1 MEDKTDKTTR
11 TGETQHLMPLF
22 SVWCSIQ
29 TDKLADQLAPA
40 FLRFIFATSRKPN
53 STRLW
58 LQVNFWRF
66 NFCDVLKASSIHV
79 IALSIPGINA
89 QAFRAGLVNLVLL
102 ASRLRQLGLGQGKCE
117 RSSRVTVKRSKR
129 ALTDSL
135 ALFPALAI
143 PSRSASVRFAMAIKK
158 KQSISKPSSNG
169 NRSRNGASQSKP
181 SHTGPQNTAVRTYS
195 IPDFRL
201 EHPDLAVK
209 RLVEKDKDGAE
220 HVRYEVTG
228 NLDAP
233 VPPIRDS
240 KYLNKQQCIEI
251 YRYMLLN
258 RKMEVALENLY
269 KQGKVVGGVYFGL
282 GQEACSCASAYALD
296 KDDWFAPMIRNQGAL
311 LVRGF
316 GASDTM
322 MQYMAKADS
331 PTKGRDGT
339 SHFGDIEERNMV
351 SPISML
357 GDLIPVL
364 SGVALGARLQ
374 GRNIATLTWIGDGG
388 QSTGVTYEG
397 INFAA
402 VQNLGLVLFVESNLW
417 AYSTPSEMQYR
428 VKDLAERAIGY
439 GIPGVIVDGTD
450 ACQVYDAAHDAVERA
465 HRAEGPTLIEAKMMR
480 MKGHAIHDAAAYVP
494 KPMFDFWKKRD
505 PIARF
510 ENYLVKEK
518 KWLTAKE
525 NAELIS
531 EVERVIEAE
540 REIAV
545 NSPMPT
551 PESAEGG
558 VYCEDG
564 CHEIKPKYG
573 MPKVKKGTGGFK
585 ATEAAVH
592 LK

>member
-1 MEDKTDKTTR
+1 MRNKKTK
-11 TGETQHLMPLF
+11 
-22 SVWCSIQ
+22 S
-29 TDKLADQLAPA
+29 KL
-40 FLRFIFATSRKPN
+40 N
-53 STRLW
+53 
-58 LQVNFWRF
+58 
-66 NFCDVLKASSIHV
+66 
-79 IALSIPGINA
+79 
-89 QAFRAGLVNLVLL
+89 
-102 ASRLRQLGLGQGKCE
+102 
-117 RSSRVTVKRSKR
+117 
-129 ALTDSL
+129 
-135 ALFPALAI
+135 
-143 PSRSASVRFAMAIKK
+143 
-158 KQSISKPSSNG
+158 SNG
-169 NRSRNGASQSKP
+169 NRSRNGAGP
-181 SHTGPQNTAVRTYS
+181 SNAHVGAAALGPPVERSSTKGDNSNGSAVRTYS
-195 IPDFRL
+195 IPDYRL
-201 EHPDLAVK
+201 EHPDLTVRQAIAK
-209 RLVEKDKDGAE
+209 GKDGVE
-220 HVRYEVTG
+220 HVHYEVTG
-228 NLDAP
+228 NLNAP
-233 VPPIRDS
+233 VPPLRDS
-240 KYLNKQQCIEI
+240 KYLDKKQCIEI

-258 RKMEVALENLY
+258 RKMEVVLENLY

-296 KDDWFAPMIRNQGAL
+296 KDDWFAPMIRNQGSL

-316 GASDTM
+316 RASDTM

-331 PTKGRDGT
+331 PTRGRDGT
-339 SHFGDIEERNMV
+339 SHFGDIEKRNMV

-374 GRNIATLTWIGDGG
+374 GRNVAVMTYIGDGG

-402 VQNLGLVLFVESNLW
+402 VQNLGLVLFIESNLW
-417 AYSTPSEMQYR
+417 AYSTPSELQYR
-428 VKDLAERAIGY
+428 CKDLAERAIGY

-450 ACQVYDAAHDAVERA
+450 ACQVYDAARDAVERA
-465 HRAEGPTLIEAKMMR
+465 HRGEGPTLIEAKMMR

-494 KPMFDFWKKRD
+494 KPMFDFWKQRD

-525 NAELIS
+525 NTELIS
-531 EVERVIEAE
+531 DVERVIEAE

-558 VYCEDG
+558 VFCEEG

-573 MPKVKKGTGGFK
+573 MPKVKKGSGTFK
-585 ATEAAVH
+585 QTEAAVH

>member
-1 MEDKTDKTTR
+1 MR
-11 TGETQHLMPLF
+11 
-22 SVWCSIQ
+22 
-29 TDKLADQLAPA
+29 
-40 FLRFIFATSRKPN
+40 N
-53 STRLW
+53 
-58 LQVNFWRF
+58 N
-66 NFCDVLKASSIHV
+66 
-79 IALSIPGINA
+79 
-89 QAFRAGLVNLVLL
+89 
-102 ASRLRQLGLGQGKCE
+102 
-117 RSSRVTVKRSKR
+117 
-129 ALTDSL
+129 
-135 ALFPALAI
+135 
-143 PSRSASVRFAMAIKK
+143 KK
-158 KQSISKPSSNG
+158 KSKASSNG
-169 NRSRNGASQSKP
+169 NRPRNGSRTSKNHVGADAFVRP
-181 SHTGPQNTAVRTYS
+181 VERSSTRKSNSTIADLRTYS
-195 IPDFRL
+195 IPDSRL
-201 EHPDLAVK
+201 EHPDFTIHQA
-209 RLVEKDKDGAE
+209 VEKDKDGAD
-220 HVRYEVTG
+220 HVRYEVSG
-228 NLDAP
+228 NLDSP

-240 KYLNKQQCIEI
+240 KYLTKQQAIEI
-251 YRYMLLN
+251 YRFMLLN

-296 KDDWFAPMIRNQGAL
+296 KDDWFAPMIRNQGSL

-316 GASDTM
+316 AARDTM

-331 PTKGRDGT
+331 PTRGRDGT
-339 SHFGDIEERNMV
+339 SHFGDIYQRNMV

-374 GRNIATLTWIGDGG
+374 GRNVAVMTYIGDGG

-402 VQNLGLVLFVESNLW
+402 VQNLGLVLFIESNLW

-428 VKDLAERAIGY
+428 CKDLAERAIGY

-450 ACQVYDAAHDAVERA
+450 ACQVYDAAREAVERA
-465 HRAEGPTLIEAKMMR
+465 HRGEGPTLIEAKMMR

-518 KWLTAKE
+518 KWLSVKE
-525 NAELIS
+525 NAELIA
-531 EVERVIEAE
+531 EVERIIEEE

-573 MPKVKKGTGGFK
+573 IPKVKKGTGGFK
-585 ATEAAVH
+585 QTEAAVH

>member
-1 MEDKTDKTTR
+1 MGNK
-11 TGETQHLMPLF
+11 
-22 SVWCSIQ
+22 
-29 TDKLADQLAPA
+29 
-40 FLRFIFATSRKPN
+40 
-53 STRLW
+53 
-58 LQVNFWRF
+58 
-66 NFCDVLKASSIHV
+66 KA
-79 IALSIPGINA
+79 
-89 QAFRAGLVNLVLL
+89 
-102 ASRLRQLGLGQGKCE
+102 K
-117 RSSRVTVKRSKR
+117 SK
-129 ALTDSL
+129 A
-135 ALFPALAI
+135 
-143 PSRSASVRFAMAIKK
+143 
-158 KQSISKPSSNG
+158 SSNG
-169 NRSRNGASQSKP
+169 NRPRTGGRPNSAILKKAANGNGHVGTAARRSVAQSA
-181 SHTGPQNTAVRTYS
+181 TGSSSPNLRTYS
-195 IPDFRL
+195 IPDYRL
-201 EHPDLAVK
+201 ERPTFTVTQRA
-209 RLVEKDKDGAE
+209 EKDRLGQE

-228 NLDAP
+228 DLDAP

-240 KYLNKQQCIEI
+240 KYLSKEQAIEI

-258 RKMEVALENLY
+258 RKMEIALENLY

-282 GQEACSCASAYALD
+282 GQEACSCASSYALD

-316 GASDTM
+316 DARDTM

-339 SHFGDIEERNMV
+339 SHFGDIEKRNMV

-374 GRNIATLTWIGDGG
+374 GRNIAVMTWIGDGG

-402 VQNLGLVLFVESNLW
+402 VQNLGLVLVVESNLW
-417 AYSTPSEMQYR
+417 AYSTPSNMQYR
-428 VKDLAERAIGY
+428 CEDLAERAIGY

-450 ACQVYDAAHDAVERA
+450 AAQVYDAAHEAVERA
-465 HRAEGPTLIEAKMMR
+465 HKGEGPIIIEAKMMR
-480 MKGHAIHDAAAYVP
+480 MKGHAIHDAASYVP
-494 KPMFDFWKKRD
+494 KEMFDFWKKRD
-505 PIARF
+505 PLARF

-518 KWLTAKE
+518 KWLSAKE
-525 NAELIS
+525 NEVLIAQ
-531 EVERVIEAE
+531 VEEVIEAE

-551 PESAEGG
+551 PDSAEGG
-558 VYCEDG
+558 VFCENG

-573 MPKVKKGTGGFK
+573 IPKVKKGSAGYK
-585 ATEAAVH
+585 ETEAAVH

>member
-1 MEDKTDKTTR
+1 MGTKKTKTKT
-11 TGETQHLMPLF
+11 
-22 SVWCSIQ
+22 
-29 TDKLADQLAPA
+29 
-40 FLRFIFATSRKPN
+40 
-53 STRLW
+53 
-58 LQVNFWRF
+58 
-66 NFCDVLKASSIHV
+66 
-79 IALSIPGINA
+79 
-89 QAFRAGLVNLVLL
+89 
-102 ASRLRQLGLGQGKCE
+102 
-117 RSSRVTVKRSKR
+117 
-129 ALTDSL
+129 
-135 ALFPALAI
+135 
-143 PSRSASVRFAMAIKK
+143 
-158 KQSISKPSSNG
+158 SSNG
-169 NRSRNGASQSKP
+169 SHPRNGRVGTAASGRRVERRS
-181 SHTGPQNTAVRTYS
+181 TGSPEQHLRTYS
-195 IPDFRL
+195 IPDYRL
-201 EHPDLAVK
+201 EHPAFTV
-209 RLVEKDKDGAE
+209 RRTVEKSKDGAE

-228 NLDAP
+228 DLDAP
-233 VPPIRDS
+233 VLPIRDS
-240 KYLNKQQCIEI
+240 KYLEKKQSVEI

-296 KDDWFAPMIRNQGAL
+296 KDDWFAPMIRNQGSL

-339 SHFGDIEERNMV
+339 SHFGDIEKRNMV

-357 GDLIPVL
+357 GDLIPVMA
-364 SGVALGARLQ
+364 GVALGARLQ
-374 GRNIATLTWIGDGG
+374 GRNLAVMTYIGDGG

-402 VQNLGLVLFVESNLW
+402 VQNLGLVLLVESNLW

-428 VKDLAERAIGY
+428 CKDLAERAIGY

-450 ACQVYDAAHDAVERA
+450 ACQVYDAARDAVERA
-465 HRAEGPTLIEAKMMR
+465 HHGEGPTLIEAKMMR
-480 MKGHAIHDAAAYVP
+480 MKGHAIHDAASYVP
-494 KPMFDFWKKRD
+494 KAMFDFWKKRD
-505 PIARF
+505 PIVRF

-518 KWLTAKE
+518 KWLTPKE
-525 NAELIS
+525 NADLIS

-558 VYCEDG
+558 VFCEDG

-573 MPKVKKGTGGFK
+573 MPKLKKRSGSFK
-585 ATEAAVH
+585 QTEAAVH